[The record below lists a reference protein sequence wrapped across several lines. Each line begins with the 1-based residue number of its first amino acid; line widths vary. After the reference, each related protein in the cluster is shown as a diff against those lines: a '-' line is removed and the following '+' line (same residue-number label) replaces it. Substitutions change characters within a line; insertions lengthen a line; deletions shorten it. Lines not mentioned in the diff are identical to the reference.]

1 MSKKNPLR
9 FLVAPNTLKG
19 SINAVEAAEALRKGI
34 ERGVPGAIVV
44 EQPIADGGELTTE
57 ILVRAMGGVFKEAI
71 VRDPLG
77 REVKAKYGLVDDG
90 KTGVLELAAASG
102 MRLLKRDELNPMR
115 TSTFGTGQLISAI
128 LDQGCKRII
137 LGLGNSATVDAGTG
151 ILKALGIRLTERNKS
166 AIPLG
171 GSYLHTIVNIDMA
184 ELDIRIHDTEIV
196 VLCDV
201 ENTLLGKEGAA
212 HVFAPQKGAT
222 GEQVQLLEENME
234 HFSKKSKALFGFDL
248 PSIKHGG
255 AAGGVAATLAAY
267 LNAKLVHGTNYLLE
281 VTGTPAKIQEA
292 DFVFTAEGR
301 LDEQT
306 LKGKGPHGLAQL
318 AKDYKK
324 PVICFTGSL
333 LPGFTPDT
341 FPLFHAI
348 ISLPN
353 RPMTLHESMH
363 HAAELLEYQAM
374 QAARLLNAGR

>member
-1 MSKKNPLR
+1 MAKKKPLR

-19 SINAVEAAEALRKGI
+19 SINAIDAAKAIRKGI

-57 ILVRAMGGVFKEAI
+57 ILVRAMGGVMKEAT

-90 KTGVLELAAASG
+90 KTGILELAAASG
-102 MRLLKRDELNPMR
+102 MSLLKREELNPMR
-115 TSTFGTGQLISAI
+115 TSTFGTGQLINVI

-171 GSYLHTIVNIDMA
+171 GSYLHIIEQIDMT
-184 ELDIRIHDTEIV
+184 ELDMRINDTEII

-212 HVFAPQKGAT
+212 RMFAPQKGAT
-222 GEQVQLLEENME
+222 GEQVKLLEENLE
-234 HFSKKSKALFGFDL
+234 HFAKKSKQLFGFDL
-248 PSIKHGG
+248 PSIVHGG
-255 AAGGVAATLAAY
+255 AAGGVAATLATY
-267 LNAKLVHGTNYLLE
+267 LNAKLVHGANYLLE
-281 VTGTPAKIQEA
+281 VTGTPAKIEDA
-292 DFVFTAEGR
+292 DFIFTAEGQ

-306 LKGKGPHGLAQL
+306 LKGKGPHGLALL
-318 AKDYKK
+318 AQEHNK
-324 PVICFTGSL
+324 PVVCFTGGLAPSFV
-333 LPGFTPDT
+333 PEN
-341 FPLFHAI
+341 FPLFQAVI
-348 ISLPN
+348 PLPT
-353 RPMTLHESMH
+353 RPMTLHESMQN
-363 HAAELLEYQAM
+363 AADLLEYQAM
-374 QAARLLNAGR
+374 QTARLLAIGR